1 MANDPLFDLSGK
13 VAVITG
19 GSGILCSAMA
29 REFAG
34 RGVRVAL
41 LGRTFA
47 RLEAIAAAITDGG
60 GEAMAL
66 QADVLDQV
74 ALEVAC
80 ARVLDA
86 WGQIDILINGAGGNI
101 PGGTVGPQENFFDHH
116 SFENFKQVLNLNLDG
131 TVLPSMV
138 FGRAMAA
145 RRQGVILNISSMSAT
160 RAITRVAGYSTA
172 KSGIEAFTR
181 WLAVEAALK
190 FGEGIRVNAISP
202 GFFITE
208 QNRALLTNPDGTLTE
223 RGDHVIRNT
232 PLRRFGIPEELIG
245 TCVWLCSDASR
256 FVTGAV
262 IPVDGGFSAW
272 TGV

>member
-1 MANDPLFDLSGK
+1 MVYDPLFNLDGR

-19 GSGILCSAMA
+19 GSGILCSAIA
-29 REFAG
+29 RAYAD

-41 LGRTFA
+41 LGRTLA
-47 RLEAIAAAITDGG
+47 RLEAVAVDIIAGG
-60 GEAMAL
+60 GEAMIL
-66 QADVLDQV
+66 QADVLDQPV
-74 ALEVAC
+74 LEASR

-86 WGQIDILINGAGGNI
+86 WGRIDILINGAGGNI

-116 SFENFKQVLNLNLDG
+116 AFDNLKQVLNLNLDG
-131 TVLPSMV
+131 TILPSMV
-138 FGRAMAA
+138 FGKAMAA
-145 RRQGVILNISSMSAT
+145 SRQGVILNISSMSAN

-208 QNRALLTNPDGTLTE
+208 QNRALLTHPDGTLTE
-223 RGDHVIRNT
+223 RGEQVVRNT

-245 TCVWLCSDASR
+245 ACIWLCSDSSR

>member
-1 MANDPLFDLSGK
+1 MAFDPLFNLGGK

-19 GSGILCSAMA
+19 GSGILCSAIA
-29 REFAG
+29 RAYAD

-41 LGRTFA
+41 LGRTLA
-47 RLEAIAAAITDGG
+47 RLESIAAVITASG
-60 GEAMAL
+60 GEVLVL
-66 QADVLDQV
+66 QADVLDQP
-74 ALEVAC
+74 ALGIAR
-80 ARVLDA
+80 ARVLDM

-116 SFENFKQVLNLNLDG
+116 AFENFKQVLDLNLDG

-145 RRQGVILNISSMSAT
+145 RKQGVILNISSMSAT

-208 QNRALLTNPDGTLTE
+208 QNRALLTHPDGTLTE
-223 RGDHVIRNT
+223 RGGHVVRNT
-232 PLRRFGIPEELIG
+232 PLRRFGVPDELIG
-245 TCVWLCSDASR
+245 TCIWLCSDASR

>member
-1 MANDPLFDLSGK
+1 MLYDPLFDLSGK

-19 GSGILCSAMA
+19 GAGILCSAIA
-29 REFAG
+29 REYAV

-41 LGRTFA
+41 LGRTLS
-47 RLEAIAAAITDGG
+47 RLEATAAAITALG
-60 GEAMAL
+60 GEAMAI
-66 QADVLDQV
+66 QADVLDQA
-74 ALEVAC
+74 ALEVART
-80 ARVLDA
+80 RVLDA

-116 SFENFKQVLNLNLDG
+116 SFEHFKQVLNLNLDG

-138 FGRAMAA
+138 FGKAMANRGRGA
-145 RRQGVILNISSMSAT
+145 VLNITSMSAA

-208 QNRALLTNPDGTLTE
+208 QNRALLTNPDGSFTE
-223 RGDHVIRNT
+223 RGEHVIRNT
-232 PLRRFGIPEELIG
+232 PLRRFGVPEELIG
-245 TCVWLCSDASR
+245 ACIWLCSDASR